1 MPATNRSVHTT
12 DWTTDELRRIGGATE
27 LRLASCRPDG
37 TLRPYVTMWTGSA
50 GDGIYVRSAY
60 GADNPWFRRALASG
74 RGRIR
79 AGGVERDVEFV
90 HLNAGDP
97 VHADIDTAY
106 HAKYDRYGPAIVG
119 SVTGDHATHI
129 TLRLDPR

>member
-1 MPATNRSVHTT
+1 VNTT

-27 LRLASCRPDG
+27 LQLASYRPDG
-37 TLRPYVTMWTGSA
+37 TLRPNVTMWTVHT
-50 GDGIYVRSAY
+50 GDGIHVRSAY
-60 GADNPWFRRALASG
+60 GSDNPWFRRALASG

-90 HLNAGDP
+90 HLDAADP
-97 VHADIDTAY
+97 VHADIDAAY
-106 HAKYDRYGPAIVG
+106 HAKYDQYGPAIVG

-129 TLRLDPR
+129 TLRLDPHD